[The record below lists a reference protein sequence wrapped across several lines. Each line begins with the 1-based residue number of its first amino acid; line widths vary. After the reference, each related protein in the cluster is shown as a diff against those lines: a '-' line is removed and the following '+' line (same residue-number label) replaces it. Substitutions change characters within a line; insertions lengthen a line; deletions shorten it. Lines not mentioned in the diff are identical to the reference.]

1 VKYKPFWHKKL
12 HEREKEK
19 EKTIAYL
26 AIYSTIVI
34 NKSASS
40 SKQKVVYKLSICGD
54 EEVI

>member
-1 VKYKPFWHKKL
+1 M
-12 HEREKEK
+12 REKEK